1 MLVLMI
7 SPYAV
12 ARIMSAVLHREFDL
26 QRAACI
32 GLTILFVFTGIG
44 HFIKTA
50 SMAAMLPPWVPMREI
65 QVYLTGLLE
74 FAMAAGFL
82 VKKTRRMTGWISAFM
97 LILFFPVNVYA
108 AINHIPLGGHA
119 WGPIYLLIRA
129 PIQLII
135 LFWIYWFSIKQPY
148 HYFDSG
154 SDIK

>member
-12 ARIMSAVLHREFDL
+12 AHIMSAVLHREFDL

-50 SMAAMLPPWVPMREI
+50 SMAAMLPLWVPLREI

-74 FAMAAGFL
+74 FAIAAGFL
-82 VKKTRRMTGWISAFM
+82 LKKTRCMTGWIAAFM
-97 LILFFPVNVYA
+97 LTLFFPVNVYA
-108 AINHIPLGGHA
+108 AINHIPIGGHA

-129 PIQLII
+129 PLQLII
-135 LFWIYWFSIKQPY
+135 VFWIYWFSIRQ
-148 HYFDSG
+148 SE
-154 SDIK
+154 SI

>member
-1 MLVLMI
+1 MTTPILMLVLMI

-50 SMAAMLPPWVPMREI
+50 SMAAMLPLWVPLREI

-74 FAMAAGFL
+74 FAIAAGFL
-82 VKKTRRMTGWISAFM
+82 VKKTRRMTGWIAAFM
-97 LILFFPVNVYA
+97 LTLFFPVNVYA
-108 AINHIPLGGHA
+108 AINHIPIGGHE

-129 PIQLII
+129 PLQLFI
-135 LFWIYWFSIKQPY
+135 LFWIYWFSIKQ
-148 HYFDSG
+148 SK
-154 SDIK
+154 SI

>member
-50 SMAAMLPPWVPMREI
+50 SMAAMLPLWVPLREI

-74 FAMAAGFL
+74 FAIAAGFL
-82 VKKTRRMTGWISAFM
+82 VKKTRRMTGWIAAFM
-97 LILFFPVNVYA
+97 LTLFFPVNVYA
-108 AINHIPLGGHA
+108 AINHIPIGGHE

-129 PIQLII
+129 PLQLFI
-135 LFWIYWFSIKQPY
+135 LFWIYWFSIKQ
-148 HYFDSG
+148 SK
-154 SDIK
+154 SI